1 MPPSTAEAVPDVVSP
16 TALGSALKKARWRL
30 IPLIGV
36 CYLVAY
42 MDRSNI
48 SFAAQ
53 GMNRD
58 LHFSTSVY
66 GLGAGL
72 FFLSYGLCEI
82 PSNTLLLRFGPRVW
96 LARIMFTWGLVAAG
110 MVLVRTPAHFYGARL
125 LLGCAEA
132 GYFPGVVY
140 YLSRWFPPEQ
150 RARTMSQFY
159 VAMPISAVLMGALA
173 GPLLRLSGRLGLS
186 GWQWMFLVEAMPA
199 VLLAFVVWFVL
210 TDEPEQAT
218 WLSEAE
224 RGALLAEL
232 DRDPHRAD
240 AQHGSGL
247 SIAVRSRQVWVLG
260 ATYFMVLGT
269 SYALTFSLP
278 QMLSQA
284 TGWDAGGAG
293 NLVAGAGVAG
303 ALGMLVVAWSSDRLQ
318 ERRRH
323 IAGLCFVQAALV
335 LYAGVHPMGWSGA
348 AAMLGSLVCWF
359 SLAGTM
365 TCVLATVIP
374 GKAAAIAIAIV
385 NMMGIFGG
393 FVGPYW
399 MGWMRE
405 TTGSYA
411 WGMGSLCVPCVLGG
425 VGILW
430 VAGGSD
436 GRSRAGTGRGEQ
448 RQAASVLTQSA
459 QSST

>member
-1 MPPSTAEAVPDVVSP
+1 MPSSTAEAVPGVVLP
-16 TALGSALKKARWRL
+16 TALDSALRKARWRL
-30 IPLIGV
+30 IPLIAV

-53 GMNRD
+53 GMNRA
-58 LHFSTSVY
+58 LHFSPSVY

-96 LARIMFTWGLVAAG
+96 LSRIMFTWGLVAAG
-110 MVLVRTPAHFYGARL
+110 MMFVRTPVHFYGARL

-159 VAMPISAVLMGALA
+159 VAMPVSTILMGALA
-173 GPLLRLSGRLGLS
+173 GPLLGLNGRLGLA
-186 GWQWMFLVEAMPA
+186 GWQWMFLVEAAPA
-199 VLLAFVVWFVL
+199 VLLAFVVWFYL

-218 WLSEAE
+218 WLSDAE
-224 RGALLAEL
+224 RGALVAEL
-232 DRDPHRAD
+232 ARDPHHASAR
-240 AQHGSGL
+240 HGSGL
-247 SIAVRSRQVWVLG
+247 AIAARSGKVWVLG
-260 ATYFMVLGT
+260 GIYFFMLGT

-278 QMLSQA
+278 QMVSQA
-284 TGWDAGGAG
+284 TGWGAGGAG

-303 ALGMLVVAWSSDRLQ
+303 AVGMLAVAWSSDKRQ
-318 ERRRH
+318 ERRWH
-323 IAGLCFVQAALV
+323 IAALCFVQAAMV
-335 LYAGVHPMGWSGA
+335 LYAGLHPTGWSA
-348 AAMLGSLVCWF
+348 AAALLASIVCWF
-359 SLAGTM
+359 SMAGTI
-365 TCVLATVIP
+365 TVVLATVIP

-393 FVGPYW
+393 FLGPYW

-405 TTGSYA
+405 ATGSYS
-411 WGMGSLCVPCVLGG
+411 WGVGSLCVPCVLAG

-430 VAGGSD
+430 VCDQQGEANAVVAEDVKVRGG
-436 GRSRAGTGRGEQ
+436 RREM
-448 RQAASVLTQSA
+448 
-459 QSST
+459 

>member
-1 MPPSTAEAVPDVVSP
+1 MTAVTEGHV
-16 TALGSALKKARWRL
+16 LQSALTKARWRL
-30 IPLIGV
+30 IPLIAV

-48 SFAAQ
+48 SFAAD

-58 LHFSTSVY
+58 LHFSPSVY

-159 VAMPISAVLMGALA
+159 VAMPVSTILMGGLA
-173 GPLLRLSGRLGLS
+173 GPLLRLNGKLGLA
-186 GWQWMFLVEAMPA
+186 GWQWMFLVEAAPA
-199 VLLAFVVWFVL
+199 VLLAFVVWFGL
-210 TDEPEQAT
+210 TDEPEQAA
-218 WLSEAE
+218 WLSDDE
-224 RGALLAEL
+224 RGALVAEL
-232 DRDPHRAD
+232 ARDPHRVNA
-240 AQHGSGL
+240 AHGSGL
-247 SIAVRSRQVWVLG
+247 AIAARSWKVWVLG
-260 ATYFMVLGT
+260 GFYFFVLGT

-278 QMLSQA
+278 QMLTQA
-284 TGWDAGGAG
+284 IGWNAGAVG
-293 NLVAGAGVAG
+293 NLVAGAGVVG
-303 ALGMLVVAWSSDRLQ
+303 ALGMLAVAWSSDRRQ
-318 ERRRH
+318 ERRWH
-323 IAGLCFVQAALV
+323 IAALCFVQAALV
-335 LYAGVHPMGWSGA
+335 LFAGVHPSGWSA
-348 AAMLGSLVCWF
+348 AVALLGSLVCWF
-359 SLAGTM
+359 SMAGTI

-385 NMMGIFGG
+385 NMLGIFGG

-405 TTGSYA
+405 ATGSYA
-411 WGMGSLCVPCVLGG
+411 WGVGSLCGPCVLGG
-425 VGILW
+425 LAMLWLLKSRDEGLGI
-430 VAGGSD
+430 SD
-436 GRSRAGTGRGEQ
+436 LQRRGW
-448 RQAASVLTQSA
+448 RP
-459 QSST
+459 